1 MSSLLAS
8 VALPLSSEGGET
20 PSVLGTPLDILI
32 LGTVAFAIVLI
43 AMAKL
48 ALPSIKKALEERTD
62 AIEGGLKRAAAAE
75 TEANALLDDYKQ
87 QISGAQDEAAAIRA
101 KAEADG
107 KTIVAEAKSQ
117 AELERAAIA
126 QRAEAQLAAERS
138 QTVASLRQDVGGIAV
153 DLAGRI
159 VGATLEDDERANA
172 VVNEFITG
180 LEEAANANAAV
191 VGEDS

>member
-1 MSSLLAS
+1 VSSLLAS
-8 VALPLSSEGGET
+8 VTLPLSSEGGET
-20 PSVLGTPLDILI
+20 PNVLGVPLDEFI
-32 LGTVAFAIVLI
+32 LGLVAFSIVLI
-43 AMAKL
+43 VMAKV

-62 AIEGGLKRAAAAE
+62 AIEGGLQRAAEAE
-75 TEANALLDDYKQ
+75 TEANKLLDDYKQ

-126 QRAEAQLAAERS
+126 QRAEAQLVAERS

-159 VGATLEDDERANA
+159 VGATLEDDDRANA
-172 VVNEFITG
+172 VVDEFITG
-180 LEEAANANAAV
+180 LEEAGNANAAV

>member
-8 VALPLSSEGGET
+8 VTLPLSSEGGET
-20 PSVLGTPLDILI
+20 PNVLGVPLDEFI
-32 LGTVAFAIVLI
+32 LGLVAFSIVLI
-43 AMAKL
+43 VMAKV
-48 ALPSIKKALEERTD
+48 ALPSIKKALAERTD

-75 TEANALLDDYKQ
+75 TEANKLLDDYKQ
-87 QISGAQDEAAAIRA
+87 QIAGAQDEAAAIRA

-172 VVNEFITG
+172 VVDEFITG
-180 LEEAANANAAV
+180 LEEAANASAAV

>member
-172 VVNEFITG
+172 VVDEFITG
-180 LEEAANANAAV
+180 LEQAANANAAA
-191 VGEDS
+191 VGEGS

>member
-8 VALPLSSEGGET
+8 VTLPLSSEGGET
-20 PSVLGTPLDILI
+20 PNVLGVPLDEFI
-32 LGTVAFAIVLI
+32 LGLVAFSIVLI
-43 AMAKL
+43 VMAKV
-48 ALPSIKKALEERTD
+48 ALPSIKKALAERTD

-75 TEANALLDDYKQ
+75 TEANKLLDDYKQ
-87 QISGAQDEAAAIRA
+87 QIAGAQDEAAAIRA

-172 VVNEFITG
+172 VVDEFITG
-180 LEEAANANAAV
+180 LEEAANAKTAV

>member
-8 VALPLSSEGGET
+8 VTLPLSSEGGET
-20 PSVLGTPLDILI
+20 PNVLGVPLDEFI
-32 LGTVAFAIVLI
+32 LGLVAFSIVLI
-43 AMAKL
+43 VMAKV
-48 ALPSIKKALEERTD
+48 ALPSIQKALAERTD
-62 AIEGGLKRAAAAE
+62 AIEGGLQRAAAAE
-75 TEANALLDDYKQ
+75 TEANKLLDDYKQ

-172 VVNEFITG
+172 VVDEFITG
-180 LEEAANANAAV
+180 LEEAANAKTAV